1 MAAHVNQGA
10 TMKRLLLAT
19 LFGLSCASA
28 SAADAS
34 APSKAISEV
43 TGSVVLGSIAVV
55 GVTGSVVVDSV
66 TAVGDGIDV
75 VLDGAGQASR
85 ATVHLS
91 GEAARGLSIVAGTV
105 LQVVAMSA
113 GHALVLSGKVIA
125 FIPNEVGQAL
135 LHHARAS

>member
-1 MAAHVNQGA
+1 
-10 TMKRLLLAT
+10 MKRLLLAT
-19 LFGLSCASA
+19 LFGLACASA
-28 SAADAS
+28 SAADPS

-43 TGSVVLGSIAVV
+43 TGSIVLGSIAVV

-66 TAVGDGIDV
+66 AAVGDGIEV
-75 VLDGAGQASR
+75 VLEGAGQASR

-91 GEAARGLSIVAGTV
+91 GEAARGLSIGAGTV
-105 LQVVAMSA
+105 LQVVALSA

-125 FIPNEVGQAL
+125 FIPNEIGQVL

>member
-1 MAAHVNQGA
+1 
-10 TMKRLLLAT
+10 MKRLLLAT

-91 GEAARGLSIVAGTV
+91 GEAARGLSIGAGTV

>member
-1 MAAHVNQGA
+1 
-10 TMKRLLLAT
+10 MKRLLLAT

-28 SAADAS
+28 SATDAS

-91 GEAARGLSIVAGTV
+91 GEAARGLSIGAGTV

>member
-1 MAAHVNQGA
+1 
-10 TMKRLLLAT
+10 MKRLLLAT
-19 LFGLSCASA
+19 LFGLACASA
-28 SAADAS
+28 SAADADAS

-55 GVTGSVVVDSV
+55 GMTGSVVVDSV
-66 TAVGDGIDV
+66 NAVGDGIEV
-75 VLDGAGQASR
+75 VLEGASQASR
-85 ATVHLS
+85 ATVRLS
-91 GEAARGLSIVAGTV
+91 GEAVRGLSIGAGTV

>member
-1 MAAHVNQGA
+1 
-10 TMKRLLLAT
+10 MKRLLLAT
-19 LFGLSCASA
+19 LLGLACAGTF
-28 SAADAS
+28 AADAS

-43 TGSVVLGSIAVV
+43 AGSVVLGSIAVV

-66 TAVGDGIDV
+66 ASVADGIEV
-75 VLDGAGQASR
+75 VLEGAGQASR
-85 ATVHLS
+85 ATVRLS
-91 GEAARGLSIVAGTV
+91 GDAARGLSIGAGTV

>member
-1 MAAHVNQGA
+1 
-10 TMKRLLLAT
+10 MKRLLLAT
-19 LFGLSCASA
+19 LLGLACAGA
-28 SAADAS
+28 SADAS

-43 TGSVVLGSIAVV
+43 AGSVVLGSIAVV

-66 TAVGDGIDV
+66 ASVADGIEV
-75 VLDGAGQASR
+75 VLEGAGQASR
-85 ATVHLS
+85 ATVRLS
-91 GEAARGLSIVAGTV
+91 GDAARGLSIGAGTV